1 MKIVLA
7 NDSML
12 DIDCARGIQQSLPTL
27 NKKSRICYVIVK
39 GEIGFFCCVQI
50 ESSKKKKKTVEGD
63 STILASGWRVEGDLD
78 LVG

>member
-27 NKKSRICYVIVK
+27 NKKKHTHLLTYCKR
-39 GEIGFFCCVQI
+39 
-50 ESSKKKKKTVEGD
+50 
-63 STILASGWRVEGDLD
+63 
-78 LVG
+78 